1 MRVCGLLRNFE
12 YWKGK
17 QRTTCRKT
25 APGRELLGTLRLLN
39 RRRPL
44 ALYLYTVGVSL
55 CVCVCVGV
63 WVWGGGGGLQFIKEL
78 RVQEE
83 RQWW

>member
-25 APGRELLGTLRLLN
+25 APGRELLGTQRQQTKSKGQN
-39 RRRPL
+39 
-44 ALYLYTVGVSL
+44 AEKGEVQ
-55 CVCVCVGV
+55 
-63 WVWGGGGGLQFIKEL
+63 GGGASVTYV
-78 RVQEE
+78 RVFKKGS
-83 RQWW
+83 

>member
-25 APGRELLGTLRLLN
+25 APGRELLGTLRLL
-39 RRRPL
+39 RSRGTL
-44 ALYLYTVGVSL
+44 GVLVVYLW
-55 CVCVCVGV
+55 CVCVCGVGV
-63 WVWGGGGGLQFIKEL
+63 GGAIH
-78 RVQEE
+78 
-83 RQWW
+83 